1 MLLLDLFNIQATQEL
16 KIKDRIFLEYE
27 SIKAKIGKRPSRVDL
42 FLGMDDSIITSMKK
56 SSKINLFRDYL
67 KFLDDNDELNIEE
80 REFISTP
87 AHDFLKTIETTNMT
101 KSYKMP
107 ILKAFYNDGEI
118 KLDITE
124 DDVYKS
130 MRQFYS
136 YKSNAVDM
144 LKDKSSKNFAS
155 WQKKQYLSLAKRNPI
170 KFLLKTHSEFFI
182 KKEGYAISLSDE
194 LKDYINL
201 DSFKNHFKDI
211 IEYRTLYYYKTRYEK
226 KSDNY
231 E

>member
-1 MLLLDLFNIQATQEL
+1 
-16 KIKDRIFLEYE
+16 
-27 SIKAKIGKRPSRVDL
+27 
-42 FLGMDDSIITSMKK
+42 MKK

-130 MRQFYS
+130 MREFYS